1 MFWTFFV
8 PVSSECKTA
17 FLLKMEKDFLNK
29 NSQYIFPDSRGV
41 DLSHKYDNF
50 RLKLTKSKK
59 TCNLILILT
68 LLACDFIWT
77 SAF

>member
-41 DLSHKYDNF
+41 DLSHK
-50 RLKLTKSKK
+50 
-59 TCNLILILT
+59 
-68 LLACDFIWT
+68 
-77 SAF
+77 